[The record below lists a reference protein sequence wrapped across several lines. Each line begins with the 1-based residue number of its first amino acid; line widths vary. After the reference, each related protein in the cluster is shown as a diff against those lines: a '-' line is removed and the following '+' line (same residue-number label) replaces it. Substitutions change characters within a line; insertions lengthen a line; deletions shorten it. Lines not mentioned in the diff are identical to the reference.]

1 MLASRT
7 LFVKGHYLPCNMKC
21 SLLLLL
27 APLKAWAQQCVCGY
41 ANQDAC
47 ASALA
52 ERADSYT
59 GVAFKGQ
66 PGSTDERSEYAAAA
80 ALPNG
85 KQTGPQEYP
94 FIAAVVYKPGHQ
106 RILCAG
112 AIIDEHHILIAA
124 HCVHGLKADSLGVYI
139 GSNRFN
145 TTGAELETVAAIHT
159 HPQWDPELLVYDVAL
174 LQLRDALTF
183 DRYTTGPICV
193 LDQRK
198 SLDNQKAVAVAWGS
212 ATDGGQAVLSLLQAT
227 FETHDL
233 ASCGAQPS
241 GGPQFCAYSAEAAG
255 CHQGSDDP
263 LLLLQDQSSQRY
275 FAIGVSSYGQSCR
288 QSPEVV
294 TDVTQLRPW
303 MQSVLQA
310 AGGKL

>member
-1 MLASRT
+1 
-7 LFVKGHYLPCNMKC
+7 MKC

-27 APLKAWAQQCVCGY
+27 APLKAWTRQCVCGY

-52 ERADSYT
+52 ERADTYT
-59 GVAFKGQ
+59 GVASKVQ
-66 PGSTDERSEYAAAA
+66 PGSTCKRSESAAAAAA

-124 HCVHGLKADSLGVYI
+124 HCVNGLQADSLAVYV

-145 TTGAELETVAAIHT
+145 TTAAKLETVAAIHT
-159 HPQWDPELLVYDVAL
+159 HPQWDPERLVYDIAL
-174 LQLRDALTF
+174 LQLQDALSF

-193 LDQRK
+193 LDQPK
-198 SLDNQKAVAVAWGS
+198 SLDNQKAAAVAWDS
-212 ATDGGQAVLSLLQAT
+212 ATDEGQAVSSLLQAT

-233 ASCGAQPS
+233 ASCSARPS
-241 GGPQFCAYSAEAAG
+241 GGPQFCAYAMETEDCQQDSG
-255 CHQGSDDP
+255 DP
-263 LLLLQDQSSQRY
+263 LLLLRDQSTQRY

-288 QSPEVV
+288 QFPEVV

-310 AGGKL
+310 DGGKICG